1 MEENKGK
8 NKVTEE
14 LSYEE
19 EQLQQVLLKEIEQHK
34 LKEER
39 ELKERQDL
47 EYQESLKQDLE
58 LKHEFKEV
66 SLEEMRRIRLA
77 RFSN

>member
-1 MEENKGK
+1 MEENIK

-19 EQLQQVLLKEIEQHK
+19 EQLQQILIREMEQYK
-34 LKEER
+34 LKADR
-39 ELKERQDL
+39 ELKEKQDL
-47 EYQESLKQDLE
+47 EYQESLKQDME
-58 LKHEFKEV
+58 FKPEFKEV

>member
-19 EQLQQVLLKEIEQHK
+19 EQLQEILIKEIEQYK
-34 LKEER
+34 FKAER
-39 ELKERQDL
+39 ELKEKQDL

>member
-1 MEENKGK
+1 MEE

-19 EQLQQVLLKEIEQHK
+19 EQLQQILIQEMEQEK
-34 LKEER
+34 LKSER
-39 ELKERQDL
+39 ELKEKQDL

-58 LKHEFKEV
+58 LKPEFEEI
-66 SLEEMRRIRLA
+66 SLEAMRRVRLA

>member
-1 MEENKGK
+1 MEENKEK

-19 EQLQQVLLKEIEQHK
+19 EQLQQILIKEIEQYK
-34 LKEER
+34 LKAER
-39 ELKERQDL
+39 ELKEKQDL
-47 EYQESLKQDLE
+47 EYQESLKKDMTKE
-58 LKHEFKEV
+58 LIFEEI
-66 SLEEMRRIRLA
+66 SLEEMRRVRLA

>member
-1 MEENKGK
+1 MEENIK

-19 EQLQQVLLKEIEQHK
+19 EHLQQILIREMEQYK
-34 LKEER
+34 LKADR
-39 ELKERQDL
+39 ELKEKQDL
-47 EYQESLKQDLE
+47 EYQESLKLDME
-58 LKHEFKEV
+58 LKPEFKEV